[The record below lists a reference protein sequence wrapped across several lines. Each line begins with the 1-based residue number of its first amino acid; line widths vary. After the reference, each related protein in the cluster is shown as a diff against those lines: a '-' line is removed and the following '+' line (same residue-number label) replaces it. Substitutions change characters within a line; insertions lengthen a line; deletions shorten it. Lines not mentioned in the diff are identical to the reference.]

1 MDAGKTSTEAILLGL
16 VLANLVGLN
25 FKIVW
30 EWLKGR
36 RTGEEKGGSVCPI
49 HEACR
54 PVIEDVKQK
63 VNRHEVLIQEHHAD
77 IFRELAKGEKNF
89 DVILEAVG
97 SLRTSYAAAREAI
110 EAVRRDHE
118 KLESRVEKMKE
129 AA

>member
-1 MDAGKTSTEAILLGL
+1 MTAPSTEAILLGL

-30 EWLKGR
+30 EWLR
-36 RTGEEKGGSVCPI
+36 SHRAEEGKGGVMCPI

-54 PVIEDVKQK
+54 PVIDDVKQK
-63 VNRHEVLIQEHHAD
+63 VGRHEVLIQEHHAD

-97 SLRTSYAAAREAI
+97 SLRTSYASVREAI
-110 EAVRRDHE
+110 ESMRRDHD
-118 KLESRVEKMKE
+118 KLESRLDKLKG